1 MKYNNMKYLIAI
13 LLLCI
18 MATPLS
24 AKKKVFYDSK
34 SNIVGITGDYQ
45 LLENTEKFYS
55 LGITPDCPKNIS
67 PKEICKYW
75 NQSNLGKK
83 VLDALLDYNGTSL
96 SEEKLKD
103 LALKNVLKADD
114 ERAAIGVI
122 GKENILKED
131 YLPILENQ
139 YIFINECIKERP
151 GLGDKAR
158 WSAYKININKD
169 ILEQVF
175 NSWND
180 MEKYNQIKVTISYIA
195 SGVAKNDNIR
205 GQVISRHPFRMNI
218 GYVNGID
225 DRDKVVIYRT
235 KEKNGELYSSRVSTA
250 RACNVMDSIANLY
263 TFAGGQAS
271 YKRGDI
277 AVYQPSQNASWTI
290 SANYMDHSG
299 NLNFTYDHRFKLSP
313 AGISQYFIMMF
324 GVGGYEKS
332 EKRLYSTDN
341 GALVYSPLIT
351 NLGFGYGI
359 GYEFAH
365 CLEIEPYVLAQWETM
380 FFISKKASPNGP
392 TKSQAGPRDTSYAR
406 GATSNSA
413 PFSLQKIDII

>member
-1 MKYNNMKYLIAI
+1 
-13 LLLCI
+13 
-18 MATPLS
+18 
-24 AKKKVFYDSK
+24 
-34 SNIVGITGDYQ
+34 
-45 LLENTEKFYS
+45 
-55 LGITPDCPKNIS
+55 
-67 PKEICKYW
+67 
-75 NQSNLGKK
+75 
-83 VLDALLDYNGTSL
+83 
-96 SEEKLKD
+96 
-103 LALKNVLKADD
+103 
-114 ERAAIGVI
+114 
-122 GKENILKED
+122 
-131 YLPILENQ
+131 
-139 YIFINECIKERP
+139 
-151 GLGDKAR
+151 
-158 WSAYKININKD
+158 
-169 ILEQVF
+169 
-175 NSWND
+175 
-180 MEKYNQIKVTISYIA
+180 
-195 SGVAKNDNIR
+195 
-205 GQVISRHPFRMNI
+205 MNI

-235 KEKNGELYSSRVSTA
+235 KEKNGELYSSRVSTT

-277 AVYQPSQNASWTI
+277 AIYQPSQNASWTI

-413 PFSLQKIDII
+413 RFPLGARLNINIMYPIQLE